1 MRSPAARLTLG
12 AVALLALGAA
22 AFFVNQIERQ
32 VTAARAAERAFDV
45 SARALVNDLADLRI
59 FQSAY
64 MAAGQDAEHWK
75 GKVAE
80 SIPDVSNAIVALESD
95 TRGEATRTALAKA
108 RSQIVEFGNVDQR
121 ARDYLKSGQPL
132 MAGDVI
138 FSEGDSAVNDASQDV
153 NAARAAERQAA
164 EAIEADLRKRQAI
177 ALAAAA
183 GVVVVAVLLLVLIS
197 PRAKAEPEAESL
209 SIAHA
214 ASAAPKSAS
223 DVGVSAPVVPE
234 SHYVT
239 SRPAGPVLRAASQ
252 LCTDLGRVSDLDELT
267 SLIGQAADVMDASGI
282 VIWVASADGTY
293 VQLALSHGY
302 APQVTAR
309 MSRIMRSADNAAA
322 AAYRT
327 AQMQIVLARPG
338 ESNGAVVAPL
348 LSADGCI
355 GALSAEIRGGGE
367 SSESVQALGRH
378 LRGPTRR
385 RPEYDARCPAEPYHG
400 HRNDLESFQWVCC
413 ANLQVCH
420 GFLSSRVRA
429 GLKAS
434 TTYEERRTTWFRGGR
449 ARIVSLAAECG
460 GASACVNSA
469 SR

>member
-1 MRSPAARLTLG
+1 LILG

-22 AFFVNQIERQ
+22 AFFVNQTERQ
-32 VTAARAAERAFDV
+32 VTAVRVAERAFDA

-59 FQSAY
+59 FQAAY

-95 TRGEATRTALAKA
+95 ARGEGTRTALAKA

-121 ARDYLKSGQPL
+121 AREYLKSGQPL

-138 FSEGDSAVNDASQDV
+138 FSEGDSAANDASKDV
-153 NAARAAERQAA
+153 HAARAAEWQAA
-164 EAIEADLRKRQAI
+164 EAMEADLRKRQAT
-177 ALAAAA
+177 ALAGAA
-183 GVVVVAVLLLVLIS
+183 GVMVVALFLLALIS
-197 PRAKAEPEAESL
+197 PRAKAVPEAESL

-223 DVGVSAPVVPE
+223 DAEPSVRAPGT
-234 SHYVT
+234 HYVT
-239 SRPAGPVLRAASQ
+239 ARPAGPVLRAASQ

-327 AQMQIVLARPG
+327 GQMQIVLARPG

-367 SSESVQALGRH
+367 SSESVQALAAIFAAQLSGV
-378 LRGPTRR
+378 LNTT
-385 RPEYDARCPAEPYHG
+385 PAAQQ
-400 HRNDLESFQWVCC
+400 S
-413 ANLQVCH
+413 
-420 GFLSSRVRA
+420 
-429 GLKAS
+429 
-434 TTYEERRTTWFRGGR
+434 RTTATGT
-449 ARIVSLAAECG
+449 I
-460 GASACVNSA
+460 
-469 SR
+469 

>member
-1 MRSPAARLTLG
+1 LILG
-12 AVALLALGAA
+12 AVALLALGTA

-32 VTAARAAERAFDV
+32 VTAARAAERAFDL
-45 SARALVNDLADLRI
+45 SARVLVNDLADLRI
-59 FQSAY
+59 SQSAY
-64 MAAGQDAEHWK
+64 MATGQDAEHWK
-75 GKVAE
+75 EKVAE
-80 SIPDVSNAIVALESD
+80 SIPEVSNAIVALESNA
-95 TRGEATRTALAKA
+95 RGDATRTALANA

-138 FSEGDSAVNDASQDV
+138 FSEGDSAANDAGKAV
-153 NAARAAERQAA
+153 NAARDAEQQAAEGIEAGLRNRQAA
-164 EAIEADLRKRQAI
+164 
-177 ALAAAA
+177 ALAGGA
-183 GVVVVAVLLLVLIS
+183 GVVVVALLVLVLIS
-197 PRAKAEPEAESL
+197 PRAKEEPEAESL

-214 ASAAPKSAS
+214 ASSAATAAP
-223 DVGVSAPVVPE
+223 DVDVSARAPE
-234 SHYVT
+234 SRYVT
-239 SRPAGPVLRAASQ
+239 ARPAGPVLRAASQ

-327 AQMQIVLARPG
+327 GQMQIVLARPG

-367 SSESVQALGRH
+367 SSESVQALAAIFAAQLAGV
-378 LRGPTRR
+378 LNTT
-385 RPEYDARCPAEPYHG
+385 PAAQQ
-400 HRNDLESFQWVCC
+400 S
-413 ANLQVCH
+413 
-420 GFLSSRVRA
+420 
-429 GLKAS
+429 
-434 TTYEERRTTWFRGGR
+434 RTTATGT
-449 ARIVSLAAECG
+449 I
-460 GASACVNSA
+460 
-469 SR
+469 

>member
-1 MRSPAARLTLG
+1 MT
-12 AVALLALGAA
+12 AVR
-22 AFFVNQIERQ
+22 V
-32 VTAARAAERAFDV
+32 AERAFDV

-75 GKVAE
+75 EKVAE

-95 TRGEATRTALAKA
+95 ARGEVTRSALAKA

-121 ARDYLKSGQPL
+121 AREYLKSGQPL

-138 FSEGDSAVNDASQDV
+138 FSEGDSAANDASKDV
-153 NAARAAERQAA
+153 HAARAAEWQAA
-164 EAIEADLRKRQAI
+164 EAMEADLRKRQAT
-177 ALAAAA
+177 ALACAA
-183 GVVVVAVLLLVLIS
+183 GEMVVALFLLALIS

-214 ASAAPKSAS
+214 ASAAAPKSGADAEPS
-223 DVGVSAPVVPE
+223 VRAPGT
-234 SHYVT
+234 HYVT
-239 SRPAGPVLRAASQ
+239 ARPAGPVLRAASQ

-327 AQMQIVLARPG
+327 GQMQIVLARPG

-367 SSESVQALGRH
+367 SSESVQALAAIFAAQLAGV
-378 LRGPTRR
+378 LNTT
-385 RPEYDARCPAEPYHG
+385 PAAQQ
-400 HRNDLESFQWVCC
+400 S
-413 ANLQVCH
+413 
-420 GFLSSRVRA
+420 
-429 GLKAS
+429 
-434 TTYEERRTTWFRGGR
+434 RTTATGT
-449 ARIVSLAAECG
+449 I
-460 GASACVNSA
+460 
-469 SR
+469 

>member
-1 MRSPAARLTLG
+1 LILG

-32 VTAARAAERAFDV
+32 VTAARVAERAFDV
-45 SARALVNDLADLRI
+45 SARALVSDLADLRI

-95 TRGEATRTALAKA
+95 ARGEATRTALAKA
-108 RSQIVEFGNVDQR
+108 RGQVVEFGNVDQR
-121 ARDYLKSGQPL
+121 AREYLKSGQPL

-138 FSEGDSAVNDASQDV
+138 FSEGDSAANDAGQDV

-164 EAIEADLRKRQAI
+164 EAIEADLRKRQAT
-177 ALAAAA
+177 ALAGAA

-214 ASAAPKSAS
+214 ASAGPESAS
-223 DVGVSAPVVPE
+223 DVGVSARVPE

-239 SRPAGPVLRAASQ
+239 ARPAGPVLRAASQ

-327 AQMQIVLARPG
+327 GQIQIVLARPG

-367 SSESVQALGRH
+367 SSESVQALAAIFAAQLAGV
-378 LRGPTRR
+378 LNTT
-385 RPEYDARCPAEPYHG
+385 PAAQQ
-400 HRNDLESFQWVCC
+400 S
-413 ANLQVCH
+413 
-420 GFLSSRVRA
+420 
-429 GLKAS
+429 
-434 TTYEERRTTWFRGGR
+434 RTTATGT
-449 ARIVSLAAECG
+449 I
-460 GASACVNSA
+460 
-469 SR
+469 

>member
-1 MRSPAARLTLG
+1 MRSPAARLILG
-12 AVALLALGAA
+12 AVALLALGTA

-32 VTAARAAERAFDV
+32 VTGERVAERAFDL

-75 GKVAE
+75 GKVTE
-80 SIPDVSNAIVALESD
+80 SIPDASNAIVALESD
-95 TRGEATRTALAKA
+95 ARGEATRTALAKA

-138 FSEGDSAVNDASQDV
+138 FSEGDSAANDASQAV

-164 EAIEADLRKRQAI
+164 EAIEAALRKRQAA
-177 ALAAAA
+177 ALAGAA
-183 GVVVVAVLLLVLIS
+183 GVVVVALLLLVLIA
-197 PRAKAEPEAESL
+197 PRAKAEPETESL

-223 DVGVSAPVVPE
+223 DVSVSARVPE

-239 SRPAGPVLRAASQ
+239 ARPAGPVLRAASQ

-327 AQMQIVLARPG
+327 GQMQIVLARPG

-367 SSESVQALGRH
+367 SSESVQALAAIFAAQLAGV
-378 LRGPTRR
+378 LNTT
-385 RPEYDARCPAEPYHG
+385 PAA
-400 HRNDLESFQWVCC
+400 QQ
-413 ANLQVCH
+413 A
-420 GFLSSRVRA
+420 
-429 GLKAS
+429 
-434 TTYEERRTTWFRGGR
+434 RTTATGT
-449 ARIVSLAAECG
+449 I
-460 GASACVNSA
+460 
-469 SR
+469 

>member
-1 MRSPAARLTLG
+1 MRSPAARLILG

-22 AFFVNQIERQ
+22 AFFVNQTERQ
-32 VTAARAAERAFDV
+32 VTAVRVAERAFDA

-75 GKVAE
+75 EKVAE

-95 TRGEATRTALAKA
+95 ARGEVTRSALAKA

-121 ARDYLKSGQPL
+121 AREYLKSGQPL

-138 FSEGDSAVNDASQDV
+138 FSEGDSAANDASKDV
-153 NAARAAERQAA
+153 HAARAAEWQAA
-164 EAIEADLRKRQAI
+164 EAMEADLRKRQAI
-177 ALAAAA
+177 ALAGAA
-183 GVVVVAVLLLVLIS
+183 GVMVVALFLLALIS

-214 ASAAPKSAS
+214 ASAAAPKS
-223 DVGVSAPVVPE
+223 GVDAEPSVRAPGT
-234 SHYVT
+234 HYVT
-239 SRPAGPVLRAASQ
+239 ARPAGPVLRAASQ

-327 AQMQIVLARPG
+327 GQMQIVLARPG

-367 SSESVQALGRH
+367 SSESVQAL
-378 LRGPTRR
+378 
-385 RPEYDARCPAEPYHG
+385 PAI
-400 HRNDLESFQWVCC
+400 FAAQ
-413 ANLQVCH
+413 
-420 GFLSSRVRA
+420 LSGV
-429 GLKAS
+429 LN
-434 TTYEERRTTWFRGGR
+434 TTPAAQQSRTTATGT
-449 ARIVSLAAECG
+449 I
-460 GASACVNSA
+460 
-469 SR
+469 

>member
-1 MRSPAARLTLG
+1 MRSPAARLILG

-22 AFFVNQIERQ
+22 AFFVNQTERQ
-32 VTAARAAERAFDV
+32 VTAVRVAERAFDV

-95 TRGEATRTALAKA
+95 ARGEATRTALAKA

-121 ARDYLKSGQPL
+121 AREYLKSGQPL

-138 FSEGDSAVNDASQDV
+138 FSEGDSAANDASKDV
-153 NAARAAERQAA
+153 HAARAAEWQAA
-164 EAIEADLRKRQAI
+164 EAMEADLRKRQAT
-177 ALAAAA
+177 ALAGAA
-183 GVVVVAVLLLVLIS
+183 GVMVVALFLLALIS

-214 ASAAPKSAS
+214 ASAAPKSGS
-223 DVGVSAPVVPE
+223 DAEPSVRAPGT
-234 SHYVT
+234 HYVT
-239 SRPAGPVLRAASQ
+239 ARPAGPVLRAASQ

-327 AQMQIVLARPG
+327 GQMQIVLARPG

-367 SSESVQALGRH
+367 SSESVQALAAIFAAQLAGV
-378 LRGPTRR
+378 LNTT
-385 RPEYDARCPAEPYHG
+385 PAAQQ
-400 HRNDLESFQWVCC
+400 S
-413 ANLQVCH
+413 
-420 GFLSSRVRA
+420 
-429 GLKAS
+429 
-434 TTYEERRTTWFRGGR
+434 RTTATGT
-449 ARIVSLAAECG
+449 I
-460 GASACVNSA
+460 
-469 SR
+469 

>member
-1 MRSPAARLTLG
+1 MRSPAARLILG

-22 AFFVNQIERQ
+22 AFFVNQTERQ
-32 VTAARAAERAFDV
+32 VTAVRVAERAFDA

-75 GKVAE
+75 EKVAE
-80 SIPDVSNAIVALESD
+80 SIPDVTNAIVALESD
-95 TRGEATRTALAKA
+95 ARGEATRSALAKA

-121 ARDYLKSGQPL
+121 AREYLKSGQPL

-138 FSEGDSAVNDASQDV
+138 FSEGDSAANDASKDV
-153 NAARAAERQAA
+153 HAARAAEWQAV
-164 EAIEADLRKRQAI
+164 EAVEADLRKRQAT
-177 ALAAAA
+177 ALAGAA
-183 GVVVVAVLLLVLIS
+183 GVMVVALFLLALIS
-197 PRAKAEPEAESL
+197 PGAKAEAEPEAESS

-223 DVGVSAPVVPE
+223 DAEPSVRAPGT
-234 SHYVT
+234 HYVT
-239 SRPAGPVLRAASQ
+239 ARPAGPVLRAASQ

-327 AQMQIVLARPG
+327 GQMQIVLARPG

-367 SSESVQALGRH
+367 SSESVQALAAIFAAQLAGV
-378 LRGPTRR
+378 LNTT
-385 RPEYDARCPAEPYHG
+385 PAAQQ
-400 HRNDLESFQWVCC
+400 S
-413 ANLQVCH
+413 
-420 GFLSSRVRA
+420 
-429 GLKAS
+429 
-434 TTYEERRTTWFRGGR
+434 RTTATGT
-449 ARIVSLAAECG
+449 I
-460 GASACVNSA
+460 
-469 SR
+469 